1 MKGWRLIEDSVI
13 RDGAW
18 NMAVDEVLY
27 REIEN
32 GERKRPSLRVYE
44 WSKPCLSLGYHQ
56 KFEAG
61 CDDEFCKRHGI
72 DIVRRPTGG
81 RAVLHADEVTYS
93 VVGSLSDGPFNGLD
107 LMDVYLSIAAAL
119 EKGLARLGLEVAVS
133 RRPNTLSPAS
143 EDPCFASP
151 SSGEILVGG
160 RKVVGSAQ
168 RRGAKVFLQHG
179 AIPVKIDFDLLARAT
194 CRRKDEARHFQSLF
208 IGVGSVN
215 EKITRRSL
223 KKAVVEGFE
232 KTFDGPWREEK
243 LDVREKA
250 DAALLRREKYLSDE
264 WTAVGATSQG
274 MKPSRTEE
282 F

>member
-1 MKGWRLIEDSVI
+1 MKGWRLIEDPVI

-27 REIEN
+27 REIES

-56 KFEAG
+56 KLEAG
-61 CDDEFCKRHGI
+61 CDDEFCRRHGI

-93 VVGSLSDGPFNGLD
+93 VVGSLSEGPFAWTD
-107 LMDVYLSIAAAL
+107 LMDVYLSIAVAL
-119 EKGLARLGLEVAVS
+119 EKGLVRLGLEVAVS
-133 RRPNTLSPAS
+133 RRPNKISPTS
-143 EDPCFASP
+143 DDPCFAAP
-151 SSGEILVGG
+151 SSGEILVEG

-168 RRGAKVFLQHG
+168 RRGAKAFLQHG

-194 CRRKDEARHFQSLF
+194 CRNKDEARRFQSLF

-223 KKAVVEGFE
+223 KKAVVDGFRE
-232 KTFDGPWREEK
+232 VFEGPWSEEELSVK
-243 LDVREKA
+243 EKA

-264 WTAVGATSQG
+264 WTVVGATNQG